1 MAVLSIHTCRE
12 MFPDNNKIFIWM
24 TINIHTHT
32 FKNTYARY
40 TKIEEGRDHEANI
53 KKRTKASSSL
63 SLSLIMFN
71 YLITSQTR
79 LFLSSPR
86 RIQMTTSIIFGQRG
100 FKTSTSF
107 REHTLVGRL
116 S

>member
-53 KKRTKASSSL
+53 
-63 SLSLIMFN
+63 
-71 YLITSQTR
+71 
-79 LFLSSPR
+79 
-86 RIQMTTSIIFGQRG
+86 
-100 FKTSTSF
+100 
-107 REHTLVGRL
+107 
-116 S
+116 